1 MILDPFALY
10 WLPPI
15 DDFAAA
21 LSACRDGDPG
31 DRFAGLARISNARL
45 DFLQTRRL
53 ERALAESAGTI
64 PDTVPRLRLA
74 LLGSSSQEHLLPGI
88 RIGALRRGLVVD
100 VEVAPYGQWRQQ
112 ALDPSSSLHAFEP
125 DAILLT
131 LDQASLLPDQPLAR
145 SEEHTSELQS
155 LMRISYAVFRLKKK

>member
-1 MILDPFALY
+1 MRISDWSSDVCSSDLTRRRPWSVDMILDPFALY

-21 LSACRDGDPG
+21 LSAIRDGDPG

-74 LLGSSSQEHLLPGI
+74 LRGK
-88 RIGALRRGLVVD
+88 IG
-100 VEVAPYGQWRQQ
+100 RQ
-112 ALDPSSSLHAFEP
+112 SCRERVCKS
-125 DAILLT
+125 
-131 LDQASLLPDQPLAR
+131 
-145 SEEHTSELQS
+145 
-155 LMRISYAVFRLKKK
+155 V